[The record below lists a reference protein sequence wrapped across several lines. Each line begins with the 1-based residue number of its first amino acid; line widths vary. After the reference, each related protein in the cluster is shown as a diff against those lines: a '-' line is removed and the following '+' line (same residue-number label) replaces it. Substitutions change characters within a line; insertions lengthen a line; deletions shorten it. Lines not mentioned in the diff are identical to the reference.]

1 MKKFR
6 KLIAVILTVVLTAS
20 IALPVFASAEEERV
34 DGDHTSFDEFWGN
47 MTDDEGNVEWEKLPK
62 ALFDV
67 FVFVR
72 LFEAIAGFFRNLF
85 GIEAEPVAPET
96 TTSLADVEIVAA

>member
-1 MKKFR
+1 MKHFR

-20 IALPVFASAEEERV
+20 IALPVFASAEERV

-47 MTDDEGNVEWEKLPK
+47 MTDEDGSIKWQELPK
-62 ALFDV
+62 TLFDV

-72 LFEAIAGFFRNLF
+72 LFEVIAGYIRDFF
-85 GIEAEPVAPET
+85 GIEKEPAAPET
-96 TTSLADVEIVAA
+96 TTTLADVEIVAA